1 MKKEAKTVENRLSR
15 QEIAQKLFEYEKA
28 IQSCPSQR
36 QIAEEIEIP
45 RSTIQHW
52 LKRKDSIDTAPEVVT
67 FFESPVGTA
76 FLHRLVLGAQFV
88 ITQVGPCGIRLVCQ
102 YLELTGLDQFVA
114 SSYGTQQKV
123 SVQMEQALVEFD
135 KEEKK
140 RLAEGMKPKKITV
153 CQDENF
159 HSDPC
164 LVAIEPVSNFIL
176 LEKYSESRKAHE
188 WTKAME
194 EATQGLPVEIV
205 QSTSDEGKGIVHHVE
220 KDLGVQHSPDVF
232 HVENEIV
239 KGTSAPLAS
248 KTKRASEA
256 HEKATDKVN
265 SSIKEKEAYL
275 SNKRGPGRPPDFDK
289 RIEETRTKEED
300 ARQSLLKA
308 GDHQKQMKDA
318 IKGISETYHPFALDT
333 GRMKSSEEV
342 STSLN
347 KCFSE
352 IEDVASSADLSE
364 VSFKRIKKAKKVVV
378 DMVATIVFYLLA
390 IRAKVEVLSLAPEVE
405 KAVFE
410 NFIPAI
416 YLHIVSEKTKC
427 GEVREQLRRKSEELL
442 EPLRAVNGPFSC
454 LTSEEIALIEEVS
467 QECACLFQ
475 RSSSC
480 VEGRNGQLALRHHSL
495 HRLSDRKLGALTAVH
510 NYYVKRN
517 DGTTAAERF
526 FGKKPRDLFEYLLD
540 RLDLPARPA
549 QKRSQPEQKKYFLIA
564 A

>member
-1 MKKEAKTVENRLSR
+1 MQKAKTVDKRLSR
-15 QEIAQKLFEYEKA
+15 QEIAQKLSEYEEA
-28 IQSCPSQR
+28 IQNYPGQR
-36 QIAEEIEIP
+36 RIAEEIDIP

-52 LKRKDSIDTAPEVVT
+52 LNRKNSIDADPEVVA
-67 FFESPVGTA
+67 FFESPAGTA
-76 FLHRLVLGAQFV
+76 FLHRLVLGAHFV
-88 ITQVGPCGIRLVCQ
+88 ITQLGPCGIRLVCQ
-102 YLELTGLDQFVA
+102 YLDLTGLNQFVA

-135 KEEKK
+135 KEEKM
-140 RLAEGMKPKKITV
+140 RLAEAMKPKEITV

-164 LVAIEPVSNFIL
+164 LVAIEPVSNFIV
-176 LEKYSESRKAHE
+176 LEKYSESRKADE
-188 WTKAME
+188 WTKAMDD
-194 EATQGLPVEIV
+194 ATKGLPVKIV

-220 KDLGVQHSPDVF
+220 KDLGAHHSPDVF

-256 HEKATDKVN
+256 HEKATEKVN
-265 SSIKEKEAYL
+265 RSIKEKEAYFI
-275 SNKRGPGRPPDFDK
+275 NKRCPGRPPDFDK
-289 RIEETRTKEED
+289 RIEEARTKEED
-300 ARQSLLKA
+300 ARQSLQKA
-308 GDHQKQMKDA
+308 EEHQKQMKDA
-318 IKGISETYHPFALDT
+318 IKGISEAYHPFALDT
-333 GRMKSSEEV
+333 GRMKRSEEV

-352 IEDVASSADLSE
+352 IEDVASSAELSE

-378 DMVATIVFYLLA
+378 DMVATIVFYFLA
-390 IRAKVEVLSLAPEVE
+390 IRAKVEALSLAPEVE
-405 KAVFE
+405 EAVFE

-416 YLHIVSEKTKC
+416 YLRLVSEKAK
-427 GEVREQLRRKSEELL
+427 GAEVREQLRRKSEELL
-442 EPLRAVNGPFSC
+442 EPLRAVNGPFSG
-454 LTSEEIALIEEVS
+454 LALEEIALIEEVS

-495 HRLSDRKLGALTAVH
+495 HRLSDRKLGSLTAVH
-510 NYYVKRN
+510 NYYVKRS

-540 RLDLPARPA
+540 RLDLPGRPA
-549 QKRSQPEQKKYFLIA
+549 QKRSQPEQKKHFLEA

>member
-1 MKKEAKTVENRLSR
+1 VQKAKTVDNRLSR
-15 QEIAQKLFEYEKA
+15 QEIAQKLSEYEKA

-36 QIAEEIEIP
+36 QIAEEIDIP

-52 LKRKDSIDTAPEVVT
+52 LNRKSSIDADPEVVT
-67 FFESPVGTA
+67 FFESPAGTA

-135 KEEKK
+135 EEEKM
-140 RLAEGMKPKKITV
+140 RLAEGMKPKEITI

-194 EATQGLPVEIV
+194 EALKGLLVEIV

-220 KDLGVQHSPDVF
+220 KDLGSHHSPDVF

-256 HEKATDKVN
+256 LEKAAEKVN
-265 SSIKEKEAYL
+265 WSMKEKEAYF

-289 RIEETRTKEED
+289 RIEEARNKEND
-300 ARQSLLKA
+300 ARQCLLKA
-308 GDHQKQMKDA
+308 EEHQKQMKDA
-318 IKGISETYHPFALDT
+318 IKGISEAYHPFELGTA
-333 GRMKSSEEV
+333 RMRSAEEV
-342 STSLN
+342 SRSLN
-347 KCFSE
+347 QCFSK
-352 IEDVASSADLSE
+352 IEDVATDAALSE
-364 VSFKRIKKAKKVVV
+364 GSFKRIKKAKKVVV

-390 IRAKVEVLSLAPEVE
+390 IRAKVEALSLVPEVE
-405 KAVFE
+405 EAVFE
-410 NFIPAI
+410 NLIPSI
-416 YLHIVSEKTKC
+416 YLHLVSEKAKSA
-427 GEVREQLRRKSEELL
+427 EVREQLRRKSEELL
-442 EPLRAVNGPFSC
+442 EPLRAVNGPFSG
-454 LTSEEIALIEEVS
+454 LVPHEIGLIEQVS

-495 HRLSDRKLGALTAVH
+495 HRLSDRKLAALTAVH
-510 NYYVKRN
+510 NYYVKRS

-526 FGKKPRDLFEYLLD
+526 FGAKPRDLFEYLLD

-549 QKRSQPEQKKYFLIA
+549 QKRSQREQKKHFLVA

>member
-1 MKKEAKTVENRLSR
+1 MQKAKTVENRLSR
-15 QEIAQKLFEYEKA
+15 QEIAQKLSEYEKA

-52 LKRKDSIDTAPEVVT
+52 LNRKDSIDAAPEVVA
-67 FFESPVGTA
+67 FFESPAGTA

-88 ITQVGPCGIRLVCQ
+88 INQVGPCGIRLVCQ
-102 YLELTGLDQFVA
+102 YLELTGLDKFVA
-114 SSYGTQQKV
+114 SSYGAQQKV

-140 RLAEGMKPKKITV
+140 GLAEGMKPQEITV

-164 LVAIEPVSNFIL
+164 LIAIEPVSNFIL

-194 EATQGLPVEIV
+194 EALKGLPVEIV

-220 KDLGVQHSPDVF
+220 KDLGAHHSPDVF

-256 HEKATDKVN
+256 YEKAVEKVN
-265 SSIKEKEAYL
+265 RSMKEKEAYL
-275 SNKRGPGRPPDFDK
+275 SNNRGPGRPPDFDK
-289 RIEETRTKEED
+289 RIEEARTREED
-300 ARQSLLKA
+300 ARQCLQKA
-308 GDHQKQMKDA
+308 QEYQKQMKDA

-352 IEDVASSADLSE
+352 IEDVASSAELSE

-390 IRAKVEVLSLAPEVE
+390 IRAKVEALSLSPEVE
-405 KAVFE
+405 EAVFE

-416 YLHIVSEKTKC
+416 YLHLVSEKTKC
-427 GEVREQLRRKSEELL
+427 GEVGQQLRRKSEELL
-442 EPLRAVNGPFSC
+442 EPLRAVNGPFSG
-454 LTSEEIALIEEVS
+454 LTSEEIGLLEEVS

-480 VEGRNGQLALRHHSL
+480 VEGRNGQLSLRHHSL

-510 NYYVKRN
+510 NYYVKRS

-540 RLDLPARPA
+540 RLDLPGRPA
-549 QKRSQPEQKKYFLIA
+549 QKRSQPEQKKHFLIA